1 MPHREP
7 DPADPSMLVGTAVE
21 CSSEELNEMAA
32 SFASELAQMG
42 HDHDGILGLFRHPSY
57 AGPNLAWSALGER
70 RIREI
75 VEESVAF
82 WSRLRFVDRDAK
94 PASGRPRS
102 QLLTIDSTGEDDN
115 GRA

>member
-1 MPHREP
+1 MPYRDP
-7 DPADPSMLVGTAVE
+7 DPTDPSMLVGTAVE

-42 HDHDGILGLFRHPSY
+42 HHRDGILGLFRHPSY

-70 RIREI
+70 RIGEI
-75 VEESVAF
+75 VEEAVAF
-82 WSRLRFVDRDAK
+82 WSRLRFVDRDAE
-94 PASGRPRS
+94 PAPGRPGSR
-102 QLLTIDSTGEDDN
+102 LLSIESAGEDGN